1 MRIPWSTLRGIGNSG
16 AAKATI
22 LMPLI
27 GYLFLFNGH
36 FVNWLALHPAVGVTN
51 EATQAAL
58 GWRLL
63 CLYYGLTLVGVAT
76 VVYALRCPYVCKRY
90 ADAVEYARDARAIH
104 SSGSAFLG
112 LIGEL
117 RNVKDSS
124 KAAPESVLATVRGEL
139 TLIGAQA
146 PDEQAWDSLAAAE
159 RSSRVLRLLTAKYNV
174 MDYSHRFGRRT
185 VAALYALGLLLLAV
199 PSANLFYEVT
209 RQSVGMLIA
218 KM

>member
-1 MRIPWSTLRGIGNSG
+1 MRIPWSTLRGIGNSS

-36 FVNWLALHPAVGVTN
+36 FVTWLALHPATGVTT

-63 CLYYGLTLVGVAT
+63 CLYYGLTLVAVAT

-90 ADAVEYARDARAIH
+90 ADAVDYARDVRTIH
-104 SSGSAFLG
+104 ASGSAFAG

-117 RNVKDSS
+117 RRVKDS
-124 KAAPESVLATVRGEL
+124 AETAPKSVLDAVRGEL
-139 TLIGAQA
+139 TLLGPPAQDAQA
-146 PDEQAWDSLAAAE
+146 WGLLPAAE
-159 RSSRVLRLLTAKYNV
+159 RPSRVLRLLTAKYNV
-174 MDYSHRFGRRT
+174 LDYSHRFARRT
-185 VAALYALGLLLLAV
+185 AATLYVLGLLLLAV
-199 PSANLFYEVT
+199 PSANLFVSVT
-209 RQSVGMLIA
+209 KQSMGMLLA
-218 KM
+218 AM